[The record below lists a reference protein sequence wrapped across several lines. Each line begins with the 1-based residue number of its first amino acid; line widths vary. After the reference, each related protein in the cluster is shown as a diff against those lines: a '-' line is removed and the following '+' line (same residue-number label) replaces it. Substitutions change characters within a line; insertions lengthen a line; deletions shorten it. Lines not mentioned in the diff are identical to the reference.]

1 MMGEPRR
8 CWLRWH
14 NYSDSVTSAL
24 EALRYDEDFLDVTV
38 ACEGR
43 TVRAHKLVLSACS
56 AYFRKVLKDHPCDHP
71 IIILDG
77 MGWRQ
82 VVALLHFM
90 YCGEV
95 VVEEDHLV
103 DLLNAASSLSV
114 TGLSHVTSALVSSQ
128 TTQEDSDEDFEEDEE
143 EEEELDQ
150 AQNSS
155 ESIKSKN
162 EGESEGDSSYDSDAP
177 PAKRQRVNTPEKSAE
192 FKSLDESQSGRET
205 VQPPTNQSVAMPMVL
220 PPTITT
226 SSTSVITTIV
236 ANGPI
241 KQEASSAT
249 TSPAVLPTN
258 DSSNKE
264 NEKMTGNHPDRNNKE
279 VRSTGS
285 KVLNGDSWIKEE
297 VEEVTV
303 CPEKVVEAIQSGQ
316 HENDVDSLKEAISLQ
331 EGKLSQSDGDSNS
344 NPVAGSS
351 NPPGPV
357 NYISFLASE
366 GIFPPTCSTKASTTL
381 LLSSPGLGN
390 TAISEGTLNMEKV
403 VQRVLLPSL
412 PSTGTLPTNLTQQ
425 APGSGPCPATSN
437 TSASQPYIHPS
448 LVSGKE
454 VQATLEQYQRKL
466 AFHEPRPC
474 PTCKRMYRDAATLRT
489 HMAIMHAEGREP
501 FSCSCGALFRTKYDM
516 YQHKK
521 NGHR

>member
-1 MMGEPRR
+1 
-8 CWLRWH
+8 
-14 NYSDSVTSAL
+14 
-24 EALRYDEDFLDVTV
+24 
-38 ACEGR
+38 
-43 TVRAHKLVLSACS
+43 
-56 AYFRKVLKDHPCDHP
+56 
-71 IIILDG
+71 
-77 MGWRQ
+77 
-82 VVALLHFM
+82 
-90 YCGEV
+90 
-95 VVEEDHLV
+95 
-103 DLLNAASSLSV
+103 
-114 TGLSHVTSALVSSQ
+114 
-128 TTQEDSDEDFEEDEE
+128 
-143 EEEELDQ
+143 
-150 AQNSS
+150 
-155 ESIKSKN
+155 
-162 EGESEGDSSYDSDAP
+162 
-177 PAKRQRVNTPEKSAE
+177 
-192 FKSLDESQSGRET
+192 
-205 VQPPTNQSVAMPMVL
+205 
-220 PPTITT
+220 
-226 SSTSVITTIV
+226 
-236 ANGPI
+236 
-241 KQEASSAT
+241 
-249 TSPAVLPTN
+249 
-258 DSSNKE
+258 
-264 NEKMTGNHPDRNNKE
+264 MTGNHPDRNNKE

-489 HMAIMHAEGREP
+489 HMAIMHAEGRETRGIEVRRAGEVAESDP
-501 FSCSCGALFRTKYDM
+501 VKSLSFPPSIIGDSDEEPMFTPDEVCQLPRKENR
-516 YQHKK
+516 KK
-521 NGHR
+521 IAKI